1 MDLEEISAKIR
12 AFRDEREWAQF
23 HNPKDMAIAISI
35 EASELL
41 EYFLWKSP
49 EELDDR
55 ISEKREEIEEE
66 IADIGIY
73 LTELADNLGIDL
85 LAAMEKK
92 IEKNAL
98 KYPAERVKGSSKKY
112 NEYSEEAVSKGDEP

>member
-1 MDLEEISAKIR
+1 MNLDDITAKIR
-12 AFRDEREWAQF
+12 TFRDERDWAQF

-41 EYFLWKSP
+41 EHFLWKSP
-49 EELDDR
+49 TELNDR
-55 ISEKREEIEEE
+55 IAERREQIEEE

-85 LAAMEKK
+85 LAAMDKK
-92 IEKNAL
+92 IAKNAL
-98 KYPAERVKGSSKKY
+98 KYPAERVKGSAKKY
-112 NEYSEEAVSKGDEP
+112 NEYGVESDDGGQQE

>member
-1 MDLEEISAKIR
+1 MDLEVISAKIR
-12 AFRDEREWAQF
+12 AFRDERDWAQF

-41 EYFLWKSP
+41 EHFLWKSP
-49 EELDDR
+49 EELNDR

-73 LTELADNLGIDL
+73 LTELADNLEIDL

-98 KYPAERVKGSSKKY
+98 KYPAQRVKGSSKKY
-112 NEYSEEAVSKGDEP
+112 NEYSENNSLEEHEG